1 MSVEVGQ
8 VENAAK
14 TSHVVSMQ
22 EGVPAKALNER
33 VDTPFI
39 EQGGAIPLGDA
50 KIIRFWYGK
59 RILEDGKV
67 FSAATVKWASG
78 EQRNASTSWLKAN
91 GFIGDIGG
99 VNEAG
104 EPMLE
109 QSAQQLGIVIDENGK
124 YSGITA

>member
-1 MSVEVGQ
+1 MSVKAGQ
-8 VENAAK
+8 VKKADK
-14 TSHVVSMQ
+14 KSHIVSMQ
-22 EGVPAKALNER
+22 DGVPAKALNER
-33 VDTPFI
+33 VEVPFI
-39 EQGGAIPLGDA
+39 EQGGAIKLGDA

-59 RILEDGKV
+59 RVLDDGKY

-78 EQRNASTSWLKAN
+78 EQRNASTSWLKAC

-109 QSAQQLGIVIDENGK
+109 QSAQQLGIVIDEKGK